1 MKMMTN
7 STPHQDIPADA
18 VKDWMESLGFEK
30 QGAGYIGKVNGL
42 YRSINAEAAN
52 FFYQQSHPTPPAPGA
67 DTRQPIVSKL
77 MEHEAFRQM
86 DVSDV
91 QAFADEL
98 IGVMAPQASTG
109 AGEGELDRKL
119 FAILKRLQVKTLQDY
134 DTARADGSELA
145 STLLPDAWSAKLDQ
159 AKEELHTLF
168 KSQTPPNPL
177 PAGMEGLIEQL
188 AAIEHERWADWQKWC
203 HKVLREQLNPNSAHN
218 DLEDVLVRWDKQI
231 AKSYAELSE
240 AEKQS
245 DRDQVMRYLPLL
257 TPYIEVENLKA
268 RFVEVDLLE
277 QAINSGRD
285 MNAYKLQRLAD
296 LEARL
301 QANQKGGIEHGNN

>member
-52 FFYQQSHPTPPAPGA
+52 FFYQQSHPTPPAP
-67 DTRQPIVSKL
+67 
-77 MEHEAFRQM
+77 
-86 DVSDV
+86 DV